1 MTHKSFTAKDAEDA
15 KGNNSLTAKAAKDAK
30 RTTIRTK
37 PQGREDNA
45 KSGIQ
50 GAPLVASE
58 LLSSSPI
65 PCSVRVAADA
75 LLDGSQGPHWQYVV
89 REFGWARPG

>member
-1 MTHKSFTAKDAEDA
+1 MTHKSFTAKAAEDA
-15 KGNNSLTAKAAKDAK
+15 KENNSLTAKAAK
-30 RTTIRTK
+30 RTIIRTK
-37 PQGREDNA
+37 SQGREDNA

-65 PCSVRVAADA
+65 PCSVRVADDA